1 MESVVATK
9 QQSMIAKPSI
19 AFNDFAGTAKE
30 VTARNVNG
38 RNVLSVRAKQ
48 SRSVTPAQASS
59 RNSLSK
65 ISRAYKQLT
74 DSQMQSWE
82 VLAKHLK
89 TASYLGSSAEMTA
102 HNAFVRIN
110 VNRSLAGEAILLD
123 APSYMGSIPVVSY
136 ATVSMTPQQIVFT
149 GIKHE
154 SSPYKMVV
162 KMSASQSAG
171 VSSGWSK
178 TVLLASDIEDD
189 WGEADVTSLYLKA
202 IGVEP
207 VPGQKVFIEAYWMN
221 TESGIGGQ
229 VFKDSVIVTGEST
242 YQPRMRVTME
252 SLDQEQE
259 NHVSTIDIDFST
271 NAPVISYDTIC
282 LGHSNVASSE
292 AYLEEVLPDDL
303 IGLSFALARG
313 MGDDGSMHPQSYEIQ
328 TSTYRKQSKIT
339 FMYRGG
345 KYIKPTEVF
354 GPGVFY
360 QQ

>member
-1 MESVVATK
+1 
-9 QQSMIAKPSI
+9 MIAKPSI

-30 VTARNVNG
+30 VTARNVKG
-38 RNVLSVRAKQ
+38 RNILSVRAKQ
-48 SRSVTPAQASS
+48 SRIVTPAQAYS
-59 RNSLSK
+59 RNSLSR

-74 DSQMQSWE
+74 DSQIQSWE
-82 VLAKHLK
+82 VLAKQLK
-89 TASYLGSSAEMTA
+89 TSSCLGSSAQMTA

-123 APSYMGSIPVVSY
+123 APSFMGSIPDISY
-136 ATVSMTPQQIVFT
+136 ATVSMTPQLIVFT

-154 SSPYKMVV
+154 PNQYKMVV
-162 KMSASQSAG
+162 KMSASQSSG

-207 VPGQKVFIEAYWMN
+207 IPGQKVFIEAYWMN
-221 TESGIGGQ
+221 TESGIGGE

-242 YQPRMRVTME
+242 YQPRQRVTMDR
-252 SLDQEQE
+252 LDPEEEQ
-259 NHVSTIDIDFST
+259 HVSEIDVDYST
-271 NAPVISYDTIC
+271 NSPVINYNTVC

-292 AYLEEVLPDDL
+292 AVLEDALPE
-303 IGLSFALARG
+303 GLLGLTYALARG
-313 MGDDGSMHPQSYEIQ
+313 MGEDGSIHPQSYQIQ
-328 TSTYRKQSKIT
+328 TRNSDGKTIISY
-339 FMYRGG
+339 MHRGG

>member
-1 MESVVATK
+1 MVAIIR
-9 QQSMIAKPSI
+9 QIMIAKPSI

-89 TASYLGSSAEMTA
+89 SASYLVSSADMTA
-102 HNAFVRIN
+102 HNAFVKIN
-110 VNRSLAGEAILLD
+110 MNRSLAGESIVMD
-123 APSYMGSIPVVSY
+123 APSYGGSIPGVSY
-136 ATVSMTPQQIVFT
+136 ATISMTPQLIVFS

-171 VSSGWSK
+171 ISNGWSK

-189 WGEADVTSLYLKA
+189 WGEADVTRLYLKA

-221 TESGIGGQ
+221 TETGIGGQ

-242 YQPRMRVTME
+242 LQTRMRVTMNN
-252 SLDQEQE
+252 LDPNKEQ
-259 NHVSTIDIDFST
+259 HVSAIDVDYST
-271 NAPVISYDTIC
+271 GANVINYDVVC
-282 LGHSNVASSE
+282 LGQKNVASSE
-292 AYLEEVLPDDL
+292 VTLDNEIPTELKGTSY
-303 IGLSFALARG
+303 ALGRG
-313 MGDDGSMHPQSYEIQ
+313 MGDDGSMYPQSYEIA
-328 TSTYRKQSKIT
+328 SSNSGGKASIT
-339 FMYRGG
+339 FMYRAG
-345 KYIKPTEVF
+345 YYTKPTEIF
-354 GPGVFY
+354 GPGIFFNK
-360 QQ
+360 